1 MIISSKSASKKF
13 FALLDRI
20 HTGTL
25 NVQTPDGKI
34 HQFGQGNPCVN
45 WEIHDWDVLS
55 ALALRGDV
63 GLGETYAQGMWD
75 TPDLEALSTL
85 ALLNHD
91 VIKTPFGG
99 ATFQRLLFMA
109 TDKFTRAN
117 SKSGSRRNIA
127 AHYDISNDFYSRW
140 LDPSMTY
147 SAALYNKENQSLE
160 DAQHAKYDRLLN
172 AVRSSGENTLE
183 IGCGWGGFAERALST
198 SDQNLTAVTISKAQH
213 AFANK
218 RLAQNGLNERAD
230 IRLQDYRDIK
240 GKFDSIIS
248 IEMVEAVGQRYWP
261 TYFKTIKD
269 RLADNGRAALQAII
283 VEDEAFDIYRNRTDF
298 IRQYTFPGGMLIS
311 PGEITRQAEKV
322 GLKADNLFRFGKDYA
337 RTLREWR
344 GKFMEINQEL
354 EKEGY
359 KKEFLRGWQYY
370 LDTCAAA
377 FEQGTRT
384 NVVHVELSHA

>member
-1 MIISSKSASKKF
+1 MIFSKSSSEKKF
-13 FALLDRI
+13 FQLLENI

-25 NVQTPDGKI
+25 TVEMPDGKTHI
-34 HQFGQGNPCVN
+34 FGQGLPAVY
-45 WEIHDWDVLS
+45 WQIKHWDVLP

-99 ATFQRLLFMA
+99 ATFQRLLFIA
-109 TDKFTRAN
+109 TDRFARAN
-117 SKSGSRRNIA
+117 SKAGSRRNIS

-147 SAALYNKENQSLE
+147 SAALYTDENQSLE
-160 DAQHAKYDRLLN
+160 SAQNAKYDRLIN
-172 AVRSSGENTLE
+172 AVANSGENTLE
-183 IGCGWGGFAERALST
+183 IGCGWGGFAQRSLET
-198 SDQNLTAVTISKAQH
+198 SDNKLTAVTISKEQH
-213 AFANK
+213 RFANDRIAK
-218 RLAQNGLNERAD
+218 HGLEKRAD
-230 IRLQDYRDIK
+230 IRLEDYRDIK
-240 GKFDSIIS
+240 GKFDSIVS

-269 RLADNGRAALQAII
+269 KLADNGRAALQAII
-283 VEDEAFDIYRNRTDF
+283 VEDDTFDIYRTRTDF

-311 PGEITRQAEKV
+311 PGEINRQAERV
-322 GLKADNLFRFGKDYA
+322 GLKTENLFRFGKDYA

-344 GKFMEINQEL
+344 SKFEDCIPEL
-354 EKEGY
+354 QSEGY
-359 KKEFLRGWQYY
+359 KPEFLRGWKYY

-377 FEQGTRT
+377 FEQGNRT
-384 NVVHVELSHA
+384 NVVHVELTHA